1 MKDLAASVRESCYFR
16 GKERCSDRDL
26 MAVAKEEFVALTK
39 GESKDSEY
47 EARRGLS
54 ILNHIHTYSTLKK
67 KRNVKVEESKGS

>member
-1 MKDLAASVRESCYFR
+1 LGEAGIMKDLAALVNESSYFQR
-16 GKERCSDRDL
+16 KERCSDRDL

-54 ILNHIHTYSTLKK
+54 ISYIISIPTVL
-67 KRNVKVEESKGS
+67 